1 MKKILL
7 SLGSLVSIAA
17 PVAAVVS
24 CGDDTSILPA
34 TQGPAPTV
42 LDGTKQTTLKASANT
57 ALGMNANDID
67 SVAKIANFTVY
78 DNGSSKNLKNVVIYN
93 VKKTVKSITI
103 NDAHG
108 APQHITTDG
117 GGRIIIGLEAPTKR
131 TASNKIVVST
141 RVVVEGKESNKFFE
155 VTDSSLMTK
164 IGRDVLSGV
173 FKGQLNYYTVADL
186 AGAGAEIDNTIKFLN
201 DVVKPKLQTL
211 TTEILKTDIEA
222 SNLTADHKSVL
233 KAFVDYY
240 SADAKLAYHILN
252 FCSAALVPSQ
262 LGMAQVAMADNPA
275 GGKYQAVDV
284 IAGGSTRIDDIV
296 EGIVAKF
303 AGEDSRFKAQYVQ
316 MSYKVDKTN
325 HQLLPQFAASMA
337 DIPMGGRET
346 LEYILGHASTPWTIG
361 AAAPTPAG
369 LAG

>member
-42 LDGTKQTTLKASANT
+42 LDGTKQTTLKASANS

-141 RVVVEGKESNKFFE
+141 RVVVEGKESNKFFN
-155 VTDSSLMTK
+155 VTDQALMAK
-164 IGRDVLSGV
+164 IGKNVLSGV
-173 FKGQLNYYTVADL
+173 YGSQFNYYTVADL
-186 AGAGAEIDNTIKFLN
+186 AGSGTEIDKTATFLK
-201 DVVKPKLQTL
+201 DVIQPKLQTL
-211 TTEILKTDIEA
+211 TTEIFKTDIEA
-222 SNLTADHKSVL
+222 SNLTTDHKNIL
-233 KAFVDYY
+233 KNFVDYY
-240 SADAKLAYHILN
+240 SSDVKLAYHIMN
-252 FCSAALVPSQ
+252 FSAASLVPVQ
-262 LGMAQVAMADNPA
+262 LQMAQTAMANDAN
-275 GGKYQAVDV
+275 GNQYQAVDV
-284 IAGGSTRIDDIV
+284 IAGGWTTIDEII
-296 EGIVAKF
+296 EGIVEKF
-303 AGEDSRFKAQYVQ
+303 AGEDDRFVTATVQ
-316 MSYKVDKTN
+316 LSYKVDKAK
-325 HQLLPQFAASMA
+325 HQLLPGVFATMA
-337 DIPMGGRET
+337 DTPMGGRET
-346 LEYILGHASTPWTIG
+346 LEYILSHGSTPWTIG
-361 AAAPTPAG
+361 PAAAMPAG